1 MSFRRMIRLPD
12 GTKAESVHG
21 GLVDGGLQVRVPRP
35 PPPTVPKPKDIEGVR
50 VPIGAVPVAKKGGL
64 KNNGNANDEH
74 QPGIET

>member
-1 MSFRRMIRLPD
+1 MANTARGRGRRD
-12 GTKAESVHG
+12 V
-21 GLVDGGLQVRVPRP
+21 
-35 PPPTVPKPKDIEGVR
+35 EGVR